1 MRTLATSWTGTPA
14 QNMFALSHHFL
25 SLEERD
31 TAHGYSN
38 YCVTVQGCSTK
49 PSEHHNLGPGRW
61 AEGHIFIPFFHE
73 TNHLQSLLLDLF
85 ISSRI

>member
-14 QNMFALSHHFL
+14 QNMFAISHHFL

-61 AEGHIFIPFFHE
+61 AEGHIFGHRPRA
-73 TNHLQSLLLDLF
+73 LK
-85 ISSRI
+85 